1 MPYEPI
7 EDELYENALFVNEL
21 LKARD
26 YIGQAFHVMDNT
38 AQWGVPVMFSGHE
51 INTGTRK
58 GLHTYWTDHVSQKG
72 SEPAQSSGIQ
82 NIPVKKVQ
90 KSIRNCLLFA
100 MRMNLHS
107 RRVKDDAGLLK
118 GYFGNDGAFVND
130 LQNQDSKFLRE
141 IGWIIDP
148 IEFVALNF
156 GPWLNDIKNNVTMGQ
171 NSNWGAVTR
180 GSEGRLFEIIN
191 STAFNTMALRP
202 EINDIDDY
210 DPQRGAQKPLVNAI
224 RFLEV

>member
-1 MPYEPI
+1 MLTMTPKMPWIFAGSCMVSLYHKTRAILLKNNPCPGGVNDSIIKAGRLTDKNRGINVMKKDGGIVMPYEPI

-72 SEPAQSSGIQ
+72 SEPAQYSGIQ

-100 MRMNLHS
+100 MRMN
-107 RRVKDDAGLLK
+107 
-118 GYFGNDGAFVND
+118 
-130 LQNQDSKFLRE
+130 
-141 IGWIIDP
+141 P
-148 IEFVALNF
+148 
-156 GPWLNDIKNNVTMGQ
+156 P
-171 NSNWGAVTR
+171 
-180 GSEGRLFEIIN
+180 
-191 STAFNTMALRP
+191 
-202 EINDIDDY
+202 
-210 DPQRGAQKPLVNAI
+210 
-224 RFLEV
+224 